1 MNKSSSPNVA
11 QGGKGASGGKKEVK
25 GAFRLILGAGQAKP
39 APPVGSSLGQR
50 GLNIMNFCKAF
61 NEMTTKP
68 GFVSGA
74 PYVVHIVYYTD
85 KTFDFTVHQA
95 PTSSYLIKEVMKKNG
110 ITGDHKDLKKGKLTF
125 ISFLTYEQIEDI
137 ARKKLADMG
146 AYTLK
151 AAMNS
156 IVGSAYSMRVRVDPE
171 IRLRIKGCEEVVS
184 CS

>member
-1 MNKSSSPNVA
+1 MNKSSTPHATS
-11 QGGKGASGGKKEVK
+11 GGKASGGKKDVK
-25 GAFRLILGAGQAKP
+25 GSFRLILGAGQAKP

-68 GFVSGA
+68 SFIAGA
-74 PYVVHIVYYTD
+74 PYVVQIVYYTD
-85 KTFDFTVHQA
+85 KTFDFSVHQS

-137 ARKKLADMG
+137 ARKKQADMG
-146 AYTLK
+146 SYTLK

-156 IVGSAYSMRVRVDPE
+156 VIGSAYSMRVRVDPI
-171 IRLRIKGCEEVVS
+171 IRSRINKLGEDTL